1 MKISYSQLLIWVA
14 WLVSNRAFN
23 CCGSESGDG
32 VVCGHRRWGMVWQQ
46 GWRLGAH
53 HYGARAIH
61 NDCALQRQ
69 HKDISKSIHP
79 SWRHGFKFVCRP
91 GLVELV
97 SAMKSK
103 TNPGIRMVQIPIS
116 VIILYC
122 ALHYHYA
129 ISIRWSCCKWWAA
142 GSNHEQKPCANTF
155 QDKNLNFP
163 TQPCA
168 DGCGNMSTSFESL
181 LFPFVHTDWT
191 KQELYHHVPTDIL
204 ARCWISSQAI
214 SADMLIVC
222 GSIVFRWMESH
233 ARIHG
238 YWMVPWQR

>member
-1 MKISYSQLLIWVA
+1 MKINYSQLLIWVA

-23 CCGSESGDG
+23 CCGCESGDG

-61 NDCALQRQ
+61 NDCALQQQ

-79 SWRHGFKFVCRP
+79 SWRHGFKYVCRP

-103 TNPGIRMVQIPIS
+103 TNPVIRMVQIPIS
-116 VIILYC
+116 VITLYC

-129 ISIRWSCCKWWAA
+129 ISSRWSCCKWWVA
-142 GSNHEQKPCANTF
+142 GSNHEQKLAPTLFKTRTLTSQHNHVQMDVEIFRHRLNRCCF
-155 QDKNLNFP
+155 HSSIQIGPSKNC
-163 TQPCA
+163 TT
-168 DGCGNMSTSFESL
+168 MSPQTYLRGVGF
-181 LFPFVHTDWT
+181 HR
-191 KQELYHHVPTDIL
+191 KQYQQT
-204 ARCWISSQAI
+204 CW
-214 SADMLIVC
+214 
-222 GSIVFRWMESH
+222 
-233 ARIHG
+233 
-238 YWMVPWQR
+238 